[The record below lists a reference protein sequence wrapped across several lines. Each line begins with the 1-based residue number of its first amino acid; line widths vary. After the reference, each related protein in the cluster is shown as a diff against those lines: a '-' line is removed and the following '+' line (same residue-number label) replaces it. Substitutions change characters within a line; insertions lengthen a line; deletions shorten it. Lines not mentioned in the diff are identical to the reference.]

1 MTGDGDQGKDPKAAE
16 NPSLGFTLPFA
27 DSAPANPMEMMA
39 AATAAG
45 MAVTAQFAN
54 LFFGMMQ
61 AAMEATSTRAETGS
75 PKPAAA
81 EGPAPSESSP
91 KAAPEAPAANA
102 APKVKP
108 VKTKPIKARSVKAG
122 LDTQVAA
129 PKTPPVAERA
139 DEKRK
144 PRRSQKAADDLK
156 KISGIG
162 PKLESLLN
170 GMDVR
175 LYRDIAAWS
184 DKDVEHFDRELGL
197 DGRIAKDNWIA
208 QAKALLR

>member
-16 NPSLGFTLPFA
+16 KPSLGFTLPFA
-27 DSAPANPMEMMA
+27 DSAPVNPMEMMA

-45 MAVTAQFAN
+45 MAVSAQFAN

-61 AAMEATSTRAETGS
+61 AAMEATGARPEAGS
-75 PKPAAA
+75 PKPEAA
-81 EGPAPSESSP
+81 EEPAPSEVP
-91 KAAPEAPAANA
+91 AAPAASA
-102 APKVKP
+102 VTKAKP
-108 VKTKPIKARSVKAG
+108 VKAKSVKTNSVEAKPG
-122 LDTQVAA
+122 KRLAE
-129 PKTPPVAERA
+129 PKTAAVAEKA
-139 DEKRK
+139 GEKRK
-144 PRRSQKAADDLK
+144 PRRSSKAADDLK

>member
-16 NPSLGFTLPFA
+16 KPALGFTLPFA
-27 DSAPANPMEMMA
+27 DSAPVNPMEMMA

-61 AAMEATSTRAETGS
+61 AAMEATGARPEAGS
-75 PKPAAA
+75 PKPEAA
-81 EGPAPSESSP
+81 EKPAPSDAPASP
-91 KAAPEAPAANA
+91 AAPAPSAVAKA
-102 APKVKP
+102 KP
-108 VKTKPIKARSVKAG
+108 VKAKSVAAKPGKRLAEPTTAAVAGKAG
-122 LDTQVAA
+122 
-129 PKTPPVAERA
+129 
-139 DEKRK
+139 EKRK
-144 PRRSQKAADDLK
+144 PRRSSKAADDLK

>member
-16 NPSLGFTLPFA
+16 KPSLGFTLPFA
-27 DSAPANPMEMMA
+27 DSAPVNPMEMMA

-61 AAMEATSTRAETGS
+61 AAMEATGARPEAGS
-75 PKPAAA
+75 PKPEAA
-81 EGPAPSESSP
+81 EEPAPSDAPASP
-91 KAAPEAPAANA
+91 AAPAPSAVAKA
-102 APKVKP
+102 KP
-108 VKTKPIKARSVKAG
+108 VKAKSVAAKPGKRLAEPTTAAVAEKAG
-122 LDTQVAA
+122 
-129 PKTPPVAERA
+129 
-139 DEKRK
+139 EKRK
-144 PRRSQKAADDLK
+144 PRRSSKAADDLK